1 MACLFSIC
9 ASHMISRYNIPGGV
23 TQNSKRKEKNIMD
36 AVVKIIGLLVAA
48 VAVTVFF
55 GLLFSLPV
63 MLLWNACLV
72 AAIPGVKEIG
82 WLQAWGILILCGLLF
97 KPASATKE

>member
-1 MACLFSIC
+1 
-9 ASHMISRYNIPGGV
+9 MIQFKIPGGV
-23 TQNSKRKEKNIMD
+23 TQTNRKERKMKTF
-36 AVVKIIGLLVAA
+36 VSIIGLLSAA
-48 VAVTVFF
+48 VGLIVFF

-72 AAIPGVKEIG
+72 PAIPGIAQVS

-97 KPASATKE
+97 KPTVSNKSE